1 MPSTILITGANGNLG
16 STVVKKFLDAGF
28 RVIAIDANDDHLQF
42 ASGNSAFQFHSV
54 NLVDE
59 AAVDS
64 LLEGLLNKETIS
76 AGFLLAG
83 GAQ

>member
-42 ASGNSAFQFHSV
+42 ARHCCGI
-54 NLVDE
+54 LWDE
-59 AAVDS
+59 CRP
-64 LLEGLLNKETIS
+64 
-76 AGFLLAG
+76 AGRIASPRLSDGHWHLTRPHRHRHIYFL
-83 GAQ
+83 